1 MVENGEWVEKDII
14 YAVGC
19 VEEKCL
25 KSLAL
30 VYGSVYCADKEYYE
44 KIFTL
49 IKQSIHNSDLP
60 FEKTNELAHI
70 NAVDPLGITYFRA
83 RGMWGIAHP
92 FKVYDYIYTYNRKSV
107 FSLMVIIPTDI
118 FKTFDNSRELIE
130 LSNRID
136 SFSIEDKKVKNPNNT
151 AELIDVKLITY
162 EI

>member
-1 MVENGEWVEKDII
+1 
-14 YAVGC
+14 
-19 VEEKCL
+19 
-25 KSLAL
+25 
-30 VYGSVYCADKEYYE
+30 
-44 KIFTL
+44 
-49 IKQSIHNSDLP
+49 
-60 FEKTNELAHI
+60 
-70 NAVDPLGITYFRA
+70 
-83 RGMWGIAHP
+83 MWGIAHP